1 MKISKALRICIL
13 MLFILLSTILIKP
26 GYNPWHLTIG
36 LGLILFYI
44 PPQLSH
50 TRHKHLVR
58 WTTISSCGISLV
70 SFGGGFLGLVIG
82 AFINRQVYGLIVGLL
97 FGLVVGTSSIGIIWI
112 GYYLQSSSAA
122 IAVFEGQLHCYKKS
136 NRNVTYSM
144 GMIAPSL
151 FSMVSTNR
159 PVPMSVLEIA
169 LSTISRGIGL
179 SIIMTWGFLTAGLLG
194 LVTSSVGVGLLSW
207 QFCPLRLQS
216 SKL

>member
-1 MKISKALRICIL
+1 MKMSKAIYICIL
-13 MLFILLSTILIKP
+13 MLLILLSTILIKP
-26 GYNPWHLTIG
+26 RYDPWHLTIG
-36 LGLILFYI
+36 LGLILVYV
-44 PPQLSH
+44 PPRLSY
-50 TRHKHLVR
+50 TRHKRLVR
-58 WTTISSCGISLV
+58 WTTISSLAISLV
-70 SFGGGFLGLVIG
+70 GFVGGFLGLVIG

-97 FGLVVGTSSIGIIWI
+97 YGLVVGVSSIGIIWI

-122 IAVFEGQLHCYKKS
+122 MAVFEGQLHCYKKS

-159 PVPMSVLEIA
+159 PVPMSVFAIS

-179 SIIMTWGFLTAGLLG
+179 SIIMTWVFLTAGLLG
-194 LVTSSVGVGLLSW
+194 LVISSVGVGLLSW
-207 QFCPLRLQS
+207 QFCPLHLQS